1 VELTRAQMQRFNGVL
16 RLSCL
21 LLAACT
27 GSISPTTP
35 SGDDSGSDTLPGG
48 GSDAGSDTSTPTYP
62 TAHPRIMIGARK
74 ADLQA
79 ALAAQTPAAVRFK
92 TVVDSWIGGNDLGLS
107 AWHAALL
114 GQLTGQPQY
123 CAQAITVVDTMV
135 TTAEA
140 AIAAG
145 SVPHAGQDSYYF
157 VGEDIGDLALTYDW
171 CFDTVTADQKS
182 RWLAYADQAVWN
194 TWNPTAAKWDATAMA
209 WSGWATDD
217 PSDNY
222 YYGFLKATMLVGLAA
237 QGEDATADQ
246 WIAQFHDTK
255 IMAELVPAFDTDLV
269 GGGSREGT
277 GYGVAMKNLFQL
289 YDFWNQTTGEHLFA
303 KTPHTRASMLSFIHQ
318 VVPTLDRIAP
328 TGDQS
333 RDSTASFFDY
343 HRQYLQELVTMY
355 PNDALSPRA
364 QALLAA
370 SSVPK
375 MSQAFMA
382 VDDFLYANSNVTA
395 STLAG
400 LNTTYY
406 APGIGELYTR
416 SGWDTHATWLNLIA
430 GPYTESHAHQDQGSL
445 LLYKDGWLAYDA
457 VIDSHSGL
465 RQETGAH
472 SLVRIDSGGSPVT
485 QVAST
490 TSTLVALHATA
501 NWIYASSDLLPAY
514 NNKAQ
519 VTKDQREIV
528 YLLPD
533 TVVVYDRVA
542 SPAGTSQTWQLATPV
557 SPSISGTSATV
568 NAAHALH
575 VTRYAPAA
583 ATSSVYA
590 MTADSD
596 YSSGYRLDETIAGG
610 DQRYLHVLSI
620 DGAVSS
626 ASAANDSTITVQLA
640 SGHVATIAFD
650 RDAPGATI
658 TYDGTTSTMSLAVD
672 AMPE

>member
-1 VELTRAQMQRFNGVL
+1 MV
-16 RLSCL
+16 SICL
-21 LLAACT
+21 GGLLAACT
-27 GSISPTTP
+27 GSLTDGTNHGS
-35 SGDDSGSDTLPGG
+35 DYAGSDTSQ
-48 GSDAGSDTSTPTYP
+48 GSDAGSDTSMPTYP
-62 TAHPRIMIGARK
+62 SAHPRIVLGSRK

-79 ALAAQTPAAVRFK
+79 ALAANTPAAARFK
-92 TVVDSWIGGNDLGLS
+92 TVIDSWIGGNDLGLS

-114 GQLTGQPQY
+114 GQLTSDPKY
-123 CAQAITVVDTMV
+123 CAKAISVVDTMV
-135 TTAEA
+135 NAAQA

-145 SVPHAGQDSYYF
+145 TVPHAGNDSYYF

-171 CFDTVTADQKS
+171 CFDSVTADQKT
-182 RWLAYADQAVWN
+182 RWLAYANQAIWN
-194 TWNPTAAKWDATAMA
+194 TWNPTAATWGGTTMA
-209 WSGWATDD
+209 WSGWATHD

-255 IMAELVPAFDTDLV
+255 IMSELVPTFDTDLV

-303 KTPHTRASMLSFIHQ
+303 KTRHTRASMLAFMHQ

-343 HRQYLQELVTMY
+343 HRQYLQELVAMFPT
-355 PNDALSPRA
+355 DSLAPRA

-375 MSQAFMA
+375 MGQAFMA
-382 VDDFLYANSNVTA
+382 VDDFLYANSDVPAT
-395 STLAG
+395 TLAG

-416 SGWDTHATWLNLIA
+416 SGWDTHATWVNLIA
-430 GPYTESHAHQDQGSL
+430 GPYTQSHAHQDQGSL
-445 LLYKDGWLAYDA
+445 MLYKDGWLSYDA
-457 VIDSHSGL
+457 GVDSHSGL

-472 SLVRIDSGGSPVT
+472 SLVRIDNAGTPVT
-485 QVAST
+485 QVATT
-490 TSTLVALHATA
+490 TSKLLALHKTD
-501 NWIYASSDLLPAY
+501 NWVYAASDLLPAY

-519 VTKDQREIV
+519 VTKDQREVV

-542 SPAGTSQTWQLATPV
+542 SPSGTSQTWQLATPV
-557 SPSISGTSATV
+557 SPTISGTTAT
-568 NAAHALH
+568 ATSGHALH
-575 VTRYAPAA
+575 ITRYAPAA
-583 ATSSVYA
+583 ATSSVHV
-590 MTADSD
+590 MSTDSD
-596 YSSGYRLDETIAGG
+596 YHSGYRLDETIAGG
-610 DQRYLHVLSI
+610 DQRYLHVLAI
-620 DGAVSS
+620 DGSVSS
-626 ASAANDSTITVQLA
+626 ATSANDSTITVQLS
-640 SGHVATIAFD
+640 SGHTATIAFN
-650 RDAPGATI
+650 RDSAGATI
-658 TYDGTTSTMSLAVD
+658 TYDGTVTNLSLAVD

>member
-1 VELTRAQMQRFNGVL
+1 MQRPDGL
-16 RLSCL
+16 LTLSCV

-27 GSISPTTP
+27 TSLDGPGTRGGDYAGSGGQT
-35 SGDDSGSDTLPGG
+35 GSDTPP
-48 GSDAGSDTSTPTYP
+48 DTSTPTYP
-62 TAHPRIMIGARK
+62 TAHPRIMLGSRK

-79 ALAAQTPAAVRFK
+79 ALAANTPAAARFK
-92 TVVDSWIGGNDLGLS
+92 TVVDSWLGGDDLGLS

-114 GQLTGQPQY
+114 GQLTSEPKY
-123 CAQAITVVDTMV
+123 CAKAISVVETMV

-145 SVPHAGQDSYYF
+145 DVPHAASDSYYF

-171 CFDTVTADQKS
+171 CFDAVTADQKA
-182 RWLAYADQAVWN
+182 RWLAYANQAIWN
-194 TWNPTAAKWDATAMA
+194 TWNPSAAKWGGQAMA
-209 WSGWATDD
+209 WSGWATHD

-237 QGEDATADQ
+237 QGEDASADQ

-255 IMAELVPAFDTDLV
+255 VMSELVPTFDADLV

-277 GYGVAMKNLFQL
+277 GYGVAMKNLFAL
-289 YDFWNQTTGEHLFA
+289 YDLWNQTTGERLFA

-343 HRQYLQELVTMY
+343 HRQYLQELVTMF
-355 PNDALSPRA
+355 PNDALAPRA

-375 MSQAFMA
+375 MSRAFMA
-382 VDDFLYANSNVTA
+382 VDDFLYANDNVTA
-395 STLAG
+395 STLDG

-416 SGWDTHATWLNLIA
+416 SGWDKHATWVNLIA
-430 GPYTESHAHQDQGSL
+430 GPYTQSHAHQDQGSL
-445 LLYKDGWLAYDA
+445 MLYKDGWLSYDA
-457 VIDSHSGL
+457 GVDSHSGL

-472 SLVRIDSGGSPVT
+472 SLVRIDDGGSPVT
-485 QVAST
+485 QVATT
-490 TSTLVALHATA
+490 TSKLLALHKTDT
-501 NWIYASSDLLPAY
+501 WVYAASDLLPAY
-514 NNKAQ
+514 DNKAQ

-542 SPAGTSQTWQLATPV
+542 STSGTSQTWQLATPV
-557 SPSISGTSATV
+557 SPSISGTTATA
-568 NAAHALH
+568 NGAHALH
-575 VTRYAPAA
+575 ITRYAPTS
-583 ATSSVYA
+583 ATSSVHA
-590 MTADSD
+590 MSADSD
-596 YSSGYRLDETIAGG
+596 YASGYRLDETAAGG
-610 DQRYLHVLSI
+610 DQRFLHVLSI
-620 DGAVSS
+620 DGSVSS
-626 ASAANDSTITVQLA
+626 ASAANDSTITVHLA
-640 SGHVATIAFD
+640 SGHTATVVFN
-650 RDAPGATI
+650 RDSPGATI
-658 TYDGTTSTMSLAVD
+658 TYDGTATDLSLSVD
-672 AMPE
+672 AQAE

>member
-1 VELTRAQMQRFNGVL
+1 MQRANLLMAF
-16 RLSCL
+16 SCG

-27 GSISPTTP
+27 TFLDSSSNPG
-35 SGDDSGSDTLPGG
+35 GDDSGSNGG
-48 GSDAGSDTSTPTYP
+48 QTGSDAPPDTSMPTYP
-62 TAHPRIMIGARK
+62 TAHPRILLGSRK

-79 ALAAQTPAAVRFK
+79 ALAANTPAAARFK

-107 AWHAALL
+107 AWQAALL
-114 GQLTGQPQY
+114 GQLTSDPKY
-123 CAQAITVVDTMV
+123 CAKAVGVVETMV
-135 TTAEA
+135 TTAQA
-140 AIAAG
+140 AISSG
-145 SVPHAGQDSYYF
+145 NVPHAATDSYYF

-171 CFDTVTADQKS
+171 CFDSITADQKT
-182 RWLAYADQAVWN
+182 RWLAYANQAIWN
-194 TWNPTAAKWDATAMA
+194 TWNPTAAKWGTQTMA
-209 WSGWATDD
+209 WSGWATHD

-237 QGEDATADQ
+237 QGEDATAGQ
-246 WIAQFHDTK
+246 WIAQFHDAK
-255 IMAELVPAFDTDLV
+255 VMSELVPTFDTDLL

-303 KTPHTRASMLSFIHQ
+303 KTPHTRASLLSFIHQ

-333 RDSTASFFDY
+333 RDSTAAFFDY
-343 HRQYLQELVTMY
+343 HRQYLQELVTMF
-355 PNDALSPRA
+355 PNDTLAPRA

-375 MSQAFMA
+375 MDRAFMA
-382 VDDFLYANSNVTA
+382 VDDFLYANNDVTA
-395 STLAG
+395 STLDG

-416 SGWDTHATWLNLIA
+416 SSWDKHATWVNLIA
-430 GPYTESHAHQDQGSL
+430 GPYTQSHAHQDQGSL
-445 LLYKDGWLAYDA
+445 MLYKDGWLSYDA
-457 VIDSHSGL
+457 GVDSHSGL

-472 SLVRIDSGGSPVT
+472 SLVRIDNGGSPVT
-485 QVAST
+485 QVATT
-490 TSTLVALHATA
+490 TSKLLALHKTV
-501 NWIYASSDLLPAY
+501 NWVYAASDLLPAY

-542 SPAGTSQTWQLATPV
+542 SSSGTSQTWQLATPV
-557 SPSISGTSATV
+557 SPAISGATATAT
-568 NAAHALH
+568 AAHALH
-575 VTRYAPAA
+575 ITRYAPSA
-583 ATSSVYA
+583 ATSSVHA
-590 MTADSD
+590 MSADSD
-596 YSSGYRLDETIAGG
+596 YATGYRLEETIAGG

-620 DGAVSS
+620 DGSVSS
-626 ASAANDSTITVQLA
+626 ASAANDSTITVHL
-640 SGHVATIAFD
+640 STGHTATVAFN

-658 TYDGTTSTMSLAVD
+658 TYDGTATNLDLAVD
-672 AMPE
+672 GMPE